1 MTVHIMM
8 YDKYDYDDDDDN
20 LDVLLTDIL
29 ILSYNCYVPCYFY
42 LFYYSAILATTSVN
56 AWLLACFFT
65 QDDFSKLSL
74 IQWLYTL

>member
-8 YDKYDYDDDDDN
+8 YDQYDYDDDDDN

-56 AWLLACFFT
+56 AWLLACLLRMIF
-65 QDDFSKLSL
+65 LSFL
-74 IQWLYTL
+74 

>member
-56 AWLLACFFT
+56 AWLLACLLGMIF
-65 QDDFSKLSL
+65 LSFL
-74 IQWLYTL
+74 